1 MPANNAR
8 QPTTATTGIMLA
20 VCGNDA
26 RALCA
31 GCPVVGTGLASIR
44 EGIVALAIE
53 MPDDATSPC
62 WVVPP
67 GVEAAGVA
75 SALTLVS

>member
-1 MPANNAR
+1 MPANNDR
-8 QPTTATTGIMLA
+8 QPTTATIGIMLA

-26 RALCA
+26 RALWA
-31 GCPVVGTGLASIR
+31 GCPVVGNGLASIR

-67 GVEAAGVA
+67 GIEAAGVA

>member
-8 QPTTATTGIMLA
+8 QPTTATTGVMVA
-20 VCGNDA
+20 VFGSDA
-26 RALCA
+26 RAVCA
-31 GCPVVGTGLASIR
+31 GCPVVGTGLVSIR
-44 EGIVALAIE
+44 AGIVALAIE
-53 MPDDATSPC
+53 MLDDATSPC
-62 WVVPP
+62 WLVPP